1 MPVDNFSFPVRKS
14 VRMSRATC
22 GKIPSLTRSGFAFA
36 QSGLRSLYRLSPL
49 TRKKSNQEQ
58 SSPLVGLD
66 LYAQRVSLSQLHPDC
81 RLLNC
86 FGEESPHIPRQ
97 NSTSASLTCG
107 HREIVVFPRLRRVE
121 TEHYHLLQFTT
132 QKIFAASDVSNKK
145 ARRALT

>member
-1 MPVDNFSFPVRKS
+1 MRQDPLTNALRIRFRSI
-14 VRMSRATC
+14 RAT
-22 GKIPSLTRSGFAFA
+22 LT
-36 QSGLRSLYRLSPL
+36 LSAAPANEEEKV
-49 TRKKSNQEQ
+49 TKSNR
-58 SSPLVGLD
+58 SPLVGLD

-132 QKIFAASDVSNKK
+132 QKIFATSDVSK
-145 ARRALT
+145 